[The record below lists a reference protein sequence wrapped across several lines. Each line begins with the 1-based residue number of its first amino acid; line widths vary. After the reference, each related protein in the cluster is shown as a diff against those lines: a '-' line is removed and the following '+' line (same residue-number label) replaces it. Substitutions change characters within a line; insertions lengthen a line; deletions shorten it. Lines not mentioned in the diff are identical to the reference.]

1 MVDSLQQPF
10 ESFFKKNW
18 TFYAEIGNI
27 LGTGKSRD
35 WPLFPGII
43 PGAKIGRD
51 PGISRSRDPG
61 MEALVETL

>member
-1 MVDSLQQPF
+1 M
-10 ESFFKKNW
+10 EH
-18 TFYAEIGNI
+18 FYTEIRKI

-35 WPLFPGII
+35 WPPFPGII

-61 MEALVETL
+61 MEALEVILAH

>member
-1 MVDSLQQPF
+1 M
-10 ESFFKKNW
+10 EH
-18 TFYAEIGNI
+18 FYTEIRNI

-35 WPLFPGII
+35 WPPFPGII

-61 MEALVETL
+61 MEALALALAEV